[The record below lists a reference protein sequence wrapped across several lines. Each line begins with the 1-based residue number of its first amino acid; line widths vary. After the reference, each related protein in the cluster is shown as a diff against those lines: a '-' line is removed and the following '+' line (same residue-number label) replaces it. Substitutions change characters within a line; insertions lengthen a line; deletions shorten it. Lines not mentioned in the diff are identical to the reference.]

1 MKLEIACILLAVLLL
16 LCACAQ
22 PLLSTDT
29 TAPQTDEKP
38 ELTTILMT
46 DLTAP
51 TATEGAKYDFRYY
64 FGMDT
69 KLCLL
74 DDAQME
80 TLTTLAETTR
90 TGTYPTF
97 PNPYP
102 SDHGG
107 PEYPIDAALNDRERE
122 AGERFLRECIGSTEE
137 ALQFE
142 VDGDLGNYV
151 TYTGSAMKLTVWPDS
166 MKISDFSGFA
176 EDFTPEAVLNE
187 PMVKAAMQWLAID
200 TPHVWQ
206 SAVPESDC
214 TLASQS
220 IMISQQDDD
229 VLQQLLNDTFRS
241 VTVKRTEED
250 GGVTVSFSYGE
261 LPEGDGEAAVDVTDE
276 QLKALF
282 DSFFG
287 DEGPE
292 EYYIQIVYS
301 PRVDVGRFVPCCRI
315 YTPEPDCPPVDGKT
329 VCTVSNLSFDFISG
343 FSEPLCTLPLATE
356 G

>member
-22 PLLSTDT
+22 PLLATDS
-29 TAPQTDEKP
+29 TAPQTDEKT

-46 DLTAP
+46 DPTAP
-51 TATEGAKYDFRYY
+51 PATEGPKYDFRYY

-74 DDAQME
+74 DDAQKE
-80 TLTTLAETTR
+80 ALTTLAETTR

-107 PEYPIDAALNDRERE
+107 PEYPIDAALRDRERE

-137 ALQFE
+137 TLQFE
-142 VDGDLGNYV
+142 AAGDLENYV
-151 TYTGSAMKLTVWPDS
+151 VYTGSALTLTVGPDA
-166 MKISDFSGFA
+166 MTISDFSGFT

-187 PMVKAAMQWLAID
+187 PMVQAAMRWLAID
-200 TPHVWQ
+200 TPHVRQ
-206 SAVPESDC
+206 SAVPENDC

-220 IMISQQDDD
+220 MTISQQDDD
-229 VLQQLLNDTFRS
+229 TLQQLLNDTFRS
-241 VTVKRTEED
+241 VTVKRTEGD
-250 GGVTVSFSYGE
+250 GSVTVSFSYGE
-261 LPEGDGEAAVDVTDE
+261 LPESDGEAAVDVTDG

-287 DEGPE
+287 DDAPE
-292 EYYIQIVYS
+292 EYYVQIVYS

-315 YTPEPDCPPVDGKT
+315 YIPEPNCPQVDGKT
-329 VCTVSNLSFDFISG
+329 VCTVSNLSLDFIAG
-343 FSEPLCTLPLATE
+343 FSESLCALPLAPE